1 MGTAQGSNTTRQ
13 YLRRCAGNR
22 WAFSVIMHHQKIQSL
37 TSVELLGGSVPSEMA
52 HPNTV
57 EEGWNVVLFH
67 KTKKVPTPPEDLQL
81 RSRFSVE
88 EVGMEILHDFFFPHT
103 SAVLTHREH
112 HDLSHVLLL
121 TLPL

>member
-1 MGTAQGSNTTRQ
+1 
-13 YLRRCAGNR
+13 
-22 WAFSVIMHHQKIQSL
+22 MHHQKIQSL

-81 RSRFSVE
+81 RNRFSVE
-88 EVGMEILHDFFFPHT
+88 EVGMEILHDFFFP
-103 SAVLTHREH
+103 THFCC
-112 HDLSHVLLL
+112 SHSQGAS
-121 TLPL
+121 